1 MVLLQ
6 SRNKSPLL
14 PASKGQGRS
23 GKWEYFSWFAPLIN
37 GIHPQLGYWLFS
49 CTIYITGEFWD
60 ELRRIQTLVVGR
72 EEDTPENCTF
82 SVFLSNDHAP
92 RWFPTFWREDFHQL
106 VRQRSGLTWRRDNT
120 HTQFSWK
127 QIPLIRIFNYYKNI
141 TTSRYLTLIFVGH
154 AWVIQS
160 SLTKKERGKK
170 D

>member
-72 EEDTPENCTF
+72 EEDLQKIAL
-82 SVFLSNDHAP
+82 FLFFFIERP
-92 RWFPTFWREDFHQL
+92 RTKNGFQSSGGKISTNWWGREVVSL
-106 VRQRSGLTWRRDNT
+106 EGG
-120 HTQFSWK
+120 
-127 QIPLIRIFNYYKNI
+127 IILIHNSRESKYHWSEYLI
-141 TTSRYLTLIFVGH
+141 TTKISPRQDTWPWYL
-154 AWVIQS
+154 
-160 SLTKKERGKK
+160 
-170 D
+170 